1 MLRDLRIFRRN
12 SGKFQEGN
20 NENVPVGGSESTAS
34 QVDSDPSRDPLNAIQ
49 ECVQNPKPG
58 ADQRTILK
66 RKTETTPSKNQIK
79 GSDSQHF
86 PFRTP
91 EKPAAARNRFGWVA
105 KGEHGANGAE
115 NGDELS
121 HQGPSQLPP
130 LSRGPSL
137 GIGGSYGTPRSYRV
151 AGKASS
157 VHSDSSS
164 TQSTPTKS
172 VTKPTYSGFSGSR
185 PPMGLGNR
193 MMSFSMASKGIPIS
207 STPPTVVNTAEVP
220 RFELKEDPSFWMD
233 NNVQVVI
240 RVRPLNST
248 EQSLQGYHRCL
259 KQESAQ
265 SITWIGQPETRFT
278 FDYVACETINQE
290 MLFRVA
296 GLPMVENCMSGYN
309 SCIFAYG
316 QTGSGK
322 TYTMLGEINELEGSP
337 SPDRGMTP
345 RIFEF
350 LFARIRAEEESRRDE
365 KLKYNCR
372 CSFLEIYNE
381 QITDL
386 FDPLST
392 NLLLRE
398 DIRKGVYVENLTEFE
413 VENVNDILK
422 LLIQGA
428 ANRKVAATNMNRE
441 SSRSHSVFT
450 CVIESRWEK
459 DSTSNLR
466 FARLNLVDLAG
477 SERQKTSGAE
487 GERLKEAANIN
498 KSLSTLGHVIMVLA
512 DVAHGKQRHVPYR
525 DSRLTF
531 LLQDSL
537 GGNSK
542 TMIIANISPSI
553 CSASET
559 LSTLKFA
566 QRSRLIQNNAVVNED
581 ASGDIIALQSQIRL
595 LKEELSV
602 LKHQKVSRSLSF
614 RKAVFEDFE
623 NEACDASDVEKLEGV
638 AEVDANE
645 LHHDETLHII
655 RVSTKQLK
663 SLEATLAG
671 ALRREKMADNAIKQ
685 LEAEI
690 EQLNRLVRQREED
703 TRCTKMMLKF
713 REDKIHRLENL
724 LKGVVTTDSYLQ
736 EENNALSEQVQLL
749 CARVDRNPE
758 VTRFALENI
767 RLLDQLRKYQD
778 FYEEGERELLL
789 TEVSELRNQLLHD
802 LDGKSEHVQHHK
814 LDLEPKEAGQP
825 QLDSLAREKEA
836 LSIELKKTCQELENC
851 RIDLKSCLELNEKL
865 TREISN
871 LHTEVNNIKSTSN
884 AQHVI
889 VNSRNI
895 ASCSESTQTNAQA
908 HGNRVQCPLEMKHAE
923 EILNLQLELD
933 ILKTILGEEKS
944 SRVEVEKRATH
955 ANDQLITANGRIL
968 QISKQHED
976 ISNELK
982 DARSVIEAQESQ
994 HVLLINELEKQR
1006 DNNNH
1011 YTELLKNQEQE
1022 ISTLRKKL
1030 DDHFEGK
1037 EKLYFA
1043 NEELTDQ
1050 PFKHVENEDSPLQV
1064 KLKKMQN
1071 SLEKA
1076 RNLNM
1081 RYQGDQAS
1089 QTSLEQEMDE
1099 VRRQVE
1105 VETAEVIVC
1114 LQEELMALQQQ
1125 VDDSNRNELM
1135 AKQSMVVLEREIK
1148 DLHESLCL
1156 VKQENER
1163 LCELVEE
1170 KDRDLRS
1177 MTNDWERLAY
1187 EIADILTD
1195 GNTAL
1200 EEASEQVASI
1210 SESFPQR
1217 SWICEKVERMIER
1230 LSQKDMLIEELQ
1242 NCLEDAQNVRCDM
1255 EWKLRSLRGATLAIT
1270 EAQQQE
1276 SMDKEREILQL
1287 TSQLSEKTSLI
1298 IDLENNIKL
1307 QKEQIRKAEVCSTV
1321 AFIIVNRLS
1330 KINTAHLQELEH
1342 VKLLLDESTEMMLQK
1357 DCLLQCQMSL
1367 HADAEKQIQDL
1378 SWQLEKSQGKIAEI
1392 LRHVQEREQPQA
1404 LECLKKEEEE
1414 VALSKIVEDLSKAK
1428 RVINEFELGVSMLHA
1443 CMRDSVDLAD
1453 GLAEVHDSGKNS
1465 DEGAGNSSED
1475 RIESNRV
1482 VNSNMKHNAGCMSGC
1497 STGSA
1502 IGKNANE
1509 SECRMVLKDDSDR
1522 ETTILLLRKE
1532 LESALDR
1539 LQEVQVQMTKLLNEK
1554 DEIKKSEKQ
1563 GRTSIEHLI
1572 DEVFRLKSD
1581 ISDKEI
1587 QFDLRLQE
1595 LEDKLQAV
1603 KANAIA
1609 SSECW
1614 CKAKEALELEI
1625 KDAKAVAAQKTI
1637 EASVLL
1643 TKIEEAQETMRDAD
1657 VTINALMQ
1665 ANEIA
1670 KFDIERHQEI
1680 ETTLNYERNSLL
1692 NKVQILQSSIH
1703 TQEQEYNF
1711 MEKNFQSNLMEA
1723 NNFVLELMD
1732 SFKHLQ
1738 MAFTEKFK
1746 FLVCDLEWLKAQ
1758 VQHFAQSSRT
1768 WLEEI
1773 WSEIIGRDCAV
1784 SVLHLCHMGIL
1795 LERLTG
1801 LNAENDFLHRG
1812 LSESNSV
1819 IADLREHNIKAKKE
1833 LEMCSILKGKLLV
1846 DINKSFSR
1854 IAKKED
1860 ETTEFR
1866 ARLSSFEKKILHLQL
1881 LEESMLARSNSM
1893 GTELAILVK
1902 ELEAKNRNALT
1913 AKSVQDKTLRE
1924 KEELYKQLENA
1935 SRMLDSV
1942 QGINEMFRDSLLEE
1956 LPLLAGDSH
1965 PECQL
1970 KLEALKSSNMG
1981 SIKEFELY
1989 RILISCRTES
1999 VVINLFAKDIELL
2012 VVQSEMEHNMEE
2024 IDHMASQITDLE
2036 SQRDSFIIIIDKIK
2050 MEMILNNI
2058 DRDQK
2063 SSEIHFL
2070 LLENEKLRNDL
2081 LKMKEDHFRVT
2092 EHLQEKET
2100 GFATSLSR
2108 INAINQENHR
2118 LQDRIFSLETYI
2130 TNLQTDL
2137 DRKNTEL
2144 QKVLHSHSIISKEL
2158 DLKTETTKVQIEQA
2172 KFMKSENDLLQNEVR
2187 AFMTKKDEIIAV
2199 LGFRLKSGFD
2209 LAQSIDIIADRMF
2222 DLIDDRIVL
2231 MMDRMDQEN
2240 FEHKE
2245 AASKFVDELNFFELS
2260 IEKLMSE
2267 ISYLK
2272 SELMRKDEVLKG
2284 LLFDLS
2290 LLQESASIAKDQKD
2304 ELEEMAT
2311 ALESVEEELASK
2323 SCELDE
2329 ATAHGRVLE
2338 AELLEKNEKISAL
2351 ELELVEKLGK
2361 LKLVSTEN
2369 LGLKA
2374 ELENII
2380 GIKNSTDEE
2389 LREKIKATER
2399 LEEGLLEMSSLLG
2412 QRSHLLEELQNDMTK
2427 LADDRD
2433 HLDSEVLD
2441 LKEKLKMA
2449 QALVE
2454 ENEAIATE
2462 AHQLAEAKKAYAEE
2476 KEEEAKLLERSVEE
2490 LECTVYALENKVDI
2504 VKAEAERQRL
2514 QREELEMELQAV
2526 RCQMLTVPASSNIWN
2541 TTGDNNDPTRHLKQ
2555 KITELE
2561 EALRNIQILQKEVA
2575 EKDAEIV
2582 QCKAHISEL
2591 NMHAEAQAREY
2602 KQKFKELEAMAQQ
2615 VKTDPA
2621 SFNATSFMSAKS
2633 EKSAPKS
2640 RGSGSPFK
2648 CIGLGLVQQM
2658 NSEKDEDLIA
2668 ARHRIGELEALAASR
2683 QKEIFMLNTRLA
2695 AAESMTHDVIRDLLG
2710 VKLDMTNYASL
2721 LDNHQTLKVK
2731 KTTRHDGD
2739 ELQEKEQEV
2748 IKLRKQL
2755 HEFIAER
2762 QSWLDEINQRHKE
2775 LVAAR
2780 VTVEKLHQRD
2790 QFISTENEMLKVENV
2805 NYKKMT
2811 MELEDE
2817 VKKLSSQ
2824 QNIQQRIHHHAKIKE
2839 ENRLLRLQN
2848 EDLNAKLHRFEAV
2861 LSRVEEE
2868 LARYRASCGKNP
2880 YVDIDEEEQLRKK
2893 LQDSEEDR
2901 IQLAQKLSSLCTSIL
2916 KVAGL
2921 TQSASDISP
2930 LAAQDALDQ
2939 IKDRIRKLENEAE
2952 YLKLKCK
2959 ILCEKI
2965 RLLELGQQSSPFRLN
2980 TDKNF
2985 LPSSTSES
2993 SPSLSSS

>member
-12 SGKFQEGN
+12 SGKFQGGN
-20 NENVPVGGSESTAS
+20 NENVPVGGSESATS
-34 QVDSDPSRDPLNAIQ
+34 QRDSDSSRDPLNAIQ
-49 ECVQNPKPG
+49 ECVLNPKPG
-58 ADQRTILK
+58 VDQGTISR
-66 RKTETTPSKNQIK
+66 RKAETTPSKNQTK
-79 GSDSQHF
+79 GSDSQHL

-91 EKPAAARNRFGWVA
+91 EKPAAGRNRFGWVA
-105 KGEHGANGAE
+105 KGEHGAMGVE

-137 GIGGSYGTPRSYRV
+137 GIGGGYSTNTPRSYRA

-164 TQSTPTKS
+164 TQSTPSKS

-185 PPMGLGNR
+185 PPLGLGNR
-193 MMSFSMASKGIPIS
+193 MMSFSMASKGITIS

-220 RFELKEDPSFWMD
+220 HFELKEEPSFWMD

-248 EQSLQGYHRCL
+248 EQNLQGYHRCL

-322 TYTMLGEINELEGSP
+322 TYTMLGEISELEVSP

-386 FDPLST
+386 LDPFST

-413 VENVNDILK
+413 VESVNDILK
-422 LLIQGA
+422 LLMQGA

-542 TMIIANISPSI
+542 TMIIANVSPSI

-566 QRSRLIQNNAVVNED
+566 QRARLIQNNAVVNED
-581 ASGDIIALQSQIRL
+581 ASGDVIALQHQIRL

-623 NEACDASDVEKLEGV
+623 NEACDVSDVEKLQGV
-638 AEVDANE
+638 AEVDADESHHNE
-645 LHHDETLHII
+645 TWHSI
-655 RVSTKQLK
+655 RVSAKQLK
-663 SLEATLAG
+663 SLEATLTG

-713 REDKIHRLENL
+713 REDKIHRMEDL
-724 LKGVVTTDSYLQ
+724 LKGLVTTDSYLQ

-749 CARVDRNPE
+749 HARVDRNPE

-778 FYEEGERELLL
+778 FYEEGEREIIL
-789 TEVSELRNQLLHD
+789 TEVSELRNQLLHI
-802 LDGKSEHVQHHK
+802 LDGKSEHEQHHK
-814 LDLEPKEAGQP
+814 LDMEPKEAGQP

-836 LSIELKKTCQELENC
+836 LSIELKKTSQELENC
-851 RIDLKSCLELNEKL
+851 RINLKSCLELNEKL

-871 LHTEVNNIKSTSN
+871 LHTELNNIKSTNN
-884 AQHVI
+884 AQHVN
-889 VNSRNI
+889 VNRNI
-895 ASCSESTQTNAQA
+895 ESCSESTQTNSQA
-908 HGNRVQCPLEMKHAE
+908 HGNRVQCPLEMKLAE

-955 ANDQLITANGRIL
+955 ANDELTTANGRIL

-976 ISNELK
+976 LSNELK
-982 DARSVIEAQESQ
+982 DARSVIEALESQ
-994 HVLLINELEKQR
+994 HVLLINELEKLR

-1011 YTELLKNQEQE
+1011 YIELLKNQEQD

-1030 DDHFEGK
+1030 DGHFEGK
-1037 EKLYFA
+1037 EKPYFA
-1043 NEELTDQ
+1043 NEEFTCQ
-1050 PFKHVENEDSPLQV
+1050 SFKHFENEDSPLQV
-1064 KLKKMQN
+1064 KLKKMQD

-1081 RYQGDQAS
+1081 RYQGDQVS

-1125 VDDSNRNELM
+1125 VDDSSRNELM
-1135 AKQSMVVLEREIK
+1135 AKQGMVALEREIK
-1148 DLHESLCL
+1148 DLHEGLCL

-1177 MTNDWERLAY
+1177 MTDDWERLAY

-1200 EEASEQVASI
+1200 EEASEQVACI

-1217 SWICEKVERMIER
+1217 SWISEKIERMIES

-1242 NCLEDAQNVRCDM
+1242 NCLQDAQDVRCDM

-1276 SMDKEREILQL
+1276 SMDKEKEILQL

-1298 IDLENNIKL
+1298 VDLENNIKL
-1307 QKEQIRKAEVCSTV
+1307 QKEQIRKSEVCSTV
-1321 AFIIVNRLS
+1321 AFIVVSRLS
-1330 KINTAHLQELEH
+1330 EINTAHLQELEH
-1342 VKLLLDESTEMMLQK
+1342 VKLLLDESTEMILQK
-1357 DCLLQCQMSL
+1357 DSLLQCQMSL

-1378 SWQLEKSQGKIAEI
+1378 SWQLEKSQGQIAEI
-1392 LRHVQEREQPQA
+1392 LRHVQEQEQAQA

-1428 RVINEFELGVSMLHA
+1428 TVINEFELGVSTLHA

-1453 GLAEVHDSGKNS
+1453 GPAEVHDSGKYSN
-1465 DEGAGNSSED
+1465 EWAGNNSED

-1482 VNSNMKHNAGCMSGC
+1482 VNSNVQNNVEWMSGC

-1509 SECRMVLKDDSDR
+1509 SECRMLLKDDSDR

-1532 LESALDR
+1532 LECALDR
-1539 LQEVQVQMTKLLNEK
+1539 LQEVQAQMIKLLNKKE
-1554 DEIKKSEKQ
+1554 EIKKSEKQ
-1563 GRTSIEHLI
+1563 SQTSIEHLTN
-1572 DEVFRLKSD
+1572 EVLRLKSD
-1581 ISDKEI
+1581 IIDKEI
-1587 QFDLRLQE
+1587 QFDIRLQE
-1595 LEDKLQAV
+1595 LEDKLQKV
-1603 KANAIA
+1603 KKNAIA

-1614 CKAKEALELEI
+1614 CKAKEVLELEI
-1625 KDAKAVAAQKTI
+1625 NDAKAVAAQKTI

-1643 TKIEEAQETMRDAD
+1643 AKIEEAQETMRDAD
-1657 VTINALMQ
+1657 FMINALMQ

-1670 KFDIERHQEI
+1670 KFDIERHQKI
-1680 ETTLNYERNSLL
+1680 ETTLNCERNSLL
-1692 NKVQILQSSIH
+1692 NEVQSLQSSIH
-1703 TQEQEYNF
+1703 MKEQEYKL
-1711 MEKNFQSNLMEA
+1711 MEKNFQSNLIEA
-1723 NNFVLELMD
+1723 NSLVLELMD

-1738 MAFTEKFK
+1738 TVFTEKFK

-1758 VQHFAQSSRT
+1758 VQHFAQSARS

-1773 WSEIIGRDCAV
+1773 WSEIIGKDCAV

-1801 LNAENDFLHRG
+1801 LNAENGFLHRG

-1846 DINKSFSR
+1846 DINNSFNR
-1854 IAKKED
+1854 ISKKED
-1860 ETTEFR
+1860 ETSEFR
-1866 ARLSSFEKKILHLQL
+1866 ARLGSFEKKILHLQL

-1893 GTELAILVK
+1893 GTELSILVK
-1902 ELEAKNRNALT
+1902 ELEANNRNALT

-1935 SRMLDSV
+1935 SRLLD
-1942 QGINEMFRDSLLEE
+1942 GIQSINGMFRDSLLED
-1956 LPLLAGDSH
+1956 LSLLVADSH

-1970 KLEALKSSNMG
+1970 KLEALKSGNMG
-1981 SIKEFELY
+1981 SIEEFELY

-1999 VVINLFAKDIELL
+1999 VVINLFAKDIEVL
-2012 VVQSEMEHNMEE
+2012 VVQSEMEQNMKE

-2036 SQRDSFIIIIDKIK
+2036 RQRDSFIRIIDKIK

-2058 DRDQK
+2058 DKDQK
-2063 SSEIHFL
+2063 SSEMHSL

-2081 LKMKEDHFRVT
+2081 LKMKEEHFRVT
-2092 EHLQEKET
+2092 EHLQEMET
-2100 GFATSLSR
+2100 GFAPSLSH

-2118 LQDRIFSLETYI
+2118 LEDRIFSLETYI

-2137 DRKNTEL
+2137 DRKNAEL
-2144 QKVLHSHSIISKEL
+2144 DEVLHSQSIISKEL
-2158 DLKTETTKVQIEQA
+2158 DLKTEMSKIQIEQA
-2172 KFMKSENDLLQNEVR
+2172 KFLKSENDSLQNEVR
-2187 AFMTKKDEIIAV
+2187 AFMTKKDEITV
-2199 LGFRLKSGFD
+2199 MLRFRLKSAFD
-2209 LAQSIDIIADRMF
+2209 LAQSIDIIVDRMF
-2222 DLIDDRIVL
+2222 HLIDDQIVL

-2240 FEHKE
+2240 FEQKE
-2245 AASKFVDELNFFELS
+2245 AASKFVNELEFFELS

-2267 ISYLK
+2267 ISSLK

-2329 ATAHGRVLE
+2329 ASAHGRMLE

-2351 ELELVEKLGK
+2351 ELEIAEKLGK
-2361 LKLVSTEN
+2361 LKLVYTEN
-2369 LGLKA
+2369 LELKA

-2380 GIKNSTDEE
+2380 GIKNSTEEE
-2389 LREKIKATER
+2389 LREKIKAAER
-2399 LEEGLLEMSSLLG
+2399 LEEEILEMSSLLG
-2412 QRSHLLEELQNDMTK
+2412 QRDHLLEDLQSDMTK
-2427 LADDRD
+2427 LADERD

-2441 LKEKLKMA
+2441 LKEKLEMA
-2449 QALVE
+2449 KALVE

-2476 KEEEAKLLERSVEE
+2476 KEEEVKLLERSVEE

-2504 VKAEAERQRL
+2504 VKAEAERQRR

-2526 RCQMLTVPASSNIWN
+2526 RCQMLMVPASSNIWN
-2541 TTGDNNDPTRHLKQ
+2541 TTGDHNDPTRPLKQ

-2561 EALRNIQILQKEVA
+2561 EAQRNVQILQKEVA

-2621 SFNATSFMSAKS
+2621 SFNATSLTSAKS

-2658 NSEKDEDLIA
+2658 NLEKDEDLIA
-2668 ARHRIGELEALAASR
+2668 ARHQIGELEALAASR

-2731 KTTRHDGD
+2731 ETARHGGD
-2739 ELQEKEQEV
+2739 ESQEKEQEG

-2780 VTVEKLHQRD
+2780 VTVEKLRQRD
-2790 QFISTENEMLKVENV
+2790 QFISTENEMLKVENA

-2817 VKKLSSQ
+2817 VKKFSSQ
-2824 QNIQQRIHHHAKIKE
+2824 QNLQQRIHHHAKIKE
-2839 ENRLLRLQN
+2839 ENSLLRLQN
-2848 EDLNAKLHRFEAV
+2848 EDLNAKLHRLEAV
-2861 LSRVEEE
+2861 LSRLEEE
-2868 LARYRASCGKNP
+2868 LARHRASSGKNP
-2880 YVDIDEEEQLRKK
+2880 YVDIDEEERLRRK

-2901 IQLAQKLSSLCTSIL
+2901 IQLAQKLSSLSSSIL

-2939 IKDRIRKLENEAE
+2939 IKDRVRKLENEVE
-2952 YLKLKCK
+2952 DLILKCK
-2959 ILCEKI
+2959 ILREKI
-2965 RLLELGQQSSPFRLN
+2965 RLCELGRQSSPFRWK
-2980 TDKNF
+2980 TDENF
-2985 LPSSTSES
+2985 LPSSASES
-2993 SPSLSSS
+2993 PSFSSS